1 MSYTVQ
7 SEYILSTMA
16 TRPSKRQKIALER
29 NPFID
34 IEAAVEYD
42 EPEDEGDSEEQTIS
56 SIDDFVLRQADDVDD
71 DIDIGL
77 HAQVNAVLRAAEVVD
92 QEQGE
97 QEDQDDTEDE
107 ADKLEQHDAYDDPVL
122 LSANDGLWEIPC
134 IIGREFEALRKLQ
147 DNEPEDNPVVKSAT
161 FRQDHPGRIYIELRS
176 DRAYSSQQEQA
187 RKVAAQISLDMLK
200 PTAAIR
206 FIPCI
211 NAVEILCADGQV
223 WQAGMWARIRE
234 PKLYQGD
241 IGFIFSRFNKT
252 KQEHSTWIAVV
263 PRIDIHGTSKSES
276 RRPTAQTL
284 DLKNI
289 KSYLNIEV
297 DYGQDFFFRNQ
308 TFNYSGYLLFR
319 MEDVDLY
326 PPNPAPPVP
335 LLEEFDLF
343 LRLPVLSKNKWAE
356 HRLRIAQQRTAAHDR
371 VKILDSGNYRGSIGL
386 VLGVCD
392 DAVEVYLPVQEQM
405 VVVGITNIQAELQ
418 YGDYIRVL
426 HGEHQGKEGYITKVE
441 GEWVDV
447 SNPKELYEVGDEIR
461 SRAGPHLAEVGIV
474 GAIHDGWLVV
484 STDLNADPLIGVAQ
498 KAQIDPYIQ
507 YCGRHAIVIS
517 GTYKGYRGLVKTTH
531 PDGRMGLQLD
541 TRINQLTHFMFD
553 EIRVQDEK
561 LALALP
567 PPIPL
572 FSPEPSSVIP
582 EKRPI
587 SILFPDVERATDNT
601 PTWRPRYK
609 VHPSTTT
616 LPEDALSPYLSHP
629 SIDFPVPSWL
639 LTGDF
644 VPHRIRLIEI
654 TGSGPPVEYFTP
666 AEDASKVIVRDK
678 NTVRTIPVEDLRHIA
693 PEKNFDLVVPIT
705 GDYRAQMMKV
715 KDFGQEEL
723 PMSSGIEEILPPPWW
738 QPSQAYKCYPDLE
751 ERNTVSYP
759 GQPPHPSILRK
770 PRRKGPFFPMSRG
783 NISGITA
790 DRIRTHFGAGTQHSS
805 R

>member
-1 MSYTVQ
+1 MAP
-7 SEYILSTMA
+7 MA

-34 IEAAVEYD
+34 NEAAVDYD
-42 EPEDEGDSEEQTIS
+42 EPEDEGNSE
-56 SIDDFVLRQADDVDD
+56 DDFILRQADNVDD
-71 DIDIGL
+71 DIDMGL
-77 HAQVNAVLRAAEVVD
+77 HAQVNAVLRAAEIV
-92 QEQGE
+92 EHGE
-97 QEDQDDTEDE
+97 QEEQDDTEDE
-107 ADKLEQHDAYDDPVL
+107 ADRLVQHDIYDDPVL

-161 FRQDHPGRIYIELRS
+161 FRQDHPGRIYIELRP
-176 DRAYSSQQEQA
+176 DRAYSAQQEQA
-187 RKVAAQISLDMLK
+187 RKVAAQINLDMLK

-223 WQAGMWARIRE
+223 WRAGMWARIRE

-276 RRPTAQTL
+276 RRPAAQTL

-297 DYGQDFFFRNQ
+297 DYGQDFFFRSQ

-343 LRLPVLSKNKWAE
+343 LRLPVFRKNKWAE

-371 VKILDSGNYRGSIGL
+371 VKILDSGEYRGLIGL
-386 VLGVCD
+386 MLGVCN
-392 DAVEVYLPVQEQM
+392 DAVEVYLPVQERT
-405 VVVGITNIQAELQ
+405 VVVGITNIQKELQ

-426 HGEHQGKEGYITKVE
+426 HGEHQGKEGYITRVE

-447 SNPKELYEVGDEIR
+447 SNPKESYEIHVYTADVEFFTSPPVIQMQTHIFEVGDEIR

-474 GAIHDGWLVV
+474 CAIHDGWLVV
-484 STDLNADPLIGVAQ
+484 STDSNADPINVFYKDAVHTTSPKTNQLLGVAQ
-498 KAQIDPYIQ
+498 KAQIDPYGQ
-507 YCGRHAIVIS
+507 YCGRHALVIS

-553 EIRVQDEK
+553 EIRVQDDK

-567 PPIPL
+567 PPTPL
-572 FSPEPSSVIP
+572 FSAEPSSVIP

-609 VHPSTTT
+609 VHPPNATP
-616 LPEDALSPYLSHP
+616 PEDTLSPYLSHP

-654 TGSGPPVEYFTP
+654 NGSGPPVEYFTP
-666 AEDASKVIVRDK
+666 AEDAPKVIVRDK
-678 NTVRTIPVEDLRHIA
+678 NTVRAIPVEDLRHIA
-693 PEKNFDLVVPIT
+693 PEKKFDLVVPIT

-715 KDFGQEEL
+715 KEFGQEECTL
-723 PMSSGIEEILPPPWW
+723 
-738 QPSQAYKCYPDLE
+738 
-751 ERNTVSYP
+751 TV
-759 GQPPHPSILRK
+759 
-770 PRRKGPFFPMSRG
+770 
-783 NISGITA
+783 
-790 DRIRTHFGAGTQHSS
+790 FGAKRIQKKNYQYLRCNTKELALVAPPRG
-805 R
+805 